1 MIYTVTFNPSL
12 DYIMRLHT
20 FQPNGVNRTYD
31 DFIVAGGKGINVSIV
46 LRHLGHD
53 NTALGFIAGFTG
65 DEIIRQV
72 KQEGCKEAFVRLK
85 TGTSRINVKLKSQG
99 ETEINAQGP
108 TITEEDVATLYQQ
121 LDSLVDGDI
130 LILSGSIPKGL
141 PNTMYRQ
148 IMERL
153 QTRNIQIIVDAT
165 QDLLMNVLAYKPFL
179 IKPNHHEL
187 ESVFNTTFETEED
200 IIKAARQL
208 QAKGARNVLV
218 SRAGDGAILLDEHG
232 QVRTKKVPQG
242 TLVNSVGSGDSM
254 VAGFLAGYLESK
266 GDYDKALAMGV
277 AAGSASAFQE
287 WLANRADIEALL

>member
-12 DYIMRLHT
+12 DYVMRLHT
-20 FQPNGVNRTYD
+20 FQPNGVNRTYE

-53 NTALGFIAGFTG
+53 NTALGFVAGFTG
-65 DEIIRQV
+65 DEIIRQLN
-72 KQEGCKEAFVRLK
+72 QEGCNEAFIRLPQ
-85 TGTSRINVKLKSQG
+85 GNSRINVKLKSQG

-108 TITEEDVATLYQQ
+108 TITEQDIEKLYTQ
-121 LDSLVDGDI
+121 LDSLVAGDI
-130 LILSGSIPKGL
+130 LVLSGSIPKGL
-141 PNTMYRQ
+141 PTTMYRQ

-153 QTRNIQIIVDAT
+153 QGRNIQIIVDAA
-165 QDLLMNVLAYKPFL
+165 QDLLMNVLAYNPFL

-187 ESVFNTTFETEED
+187 ESVFQTTFETEEH
-200 IIKAARQL
+200 IIEAARQL

-218 SRAGDGAILLDEHG
+218 SRAGEGAILLDEQG
-232 QVRTKKVPQG
+232 QVRTKKVPTG

-254 VAGFLAGYLESK
+254 VAGFLAGYLESQ

-287 WLANRADIEALL
+287 WLASRADIEALL

>member
-12 DYIMRLHT
+12 DYVMRLHT
-20 FQPNGVNRTYD
+20 FQPQGVNRTYD
-31 DFIVAGGKGINVSIV
+31 DFIVAGGKGINVSIM

-65 DEIIRQV
+65 DEIIRQLSN
-72 KQEGCKEAFVRLK
+72 EGCNEAFVRLAE
-85 TGTSRINVKLKSQG
+85 GNSRINVKLKSEG

-108 TITEEDVATLYQQ
+108 AITEADVAKLYRQ
-121 LDSLVDGDI
+121 LDTLVDGDI

-148 IMERL
+148 IMEHL
-153 QTRNIQIIVDAT
+153 QDRQIQIIVDAT
-165 QDLLMNVLAYKPFL
+165 QDLLMNVLSYRPFL

-187 ESVFNTTFETEED
+187 ESVFHRTFETED
-200 IIKAARQL
+200 HIIDAARQL

-232 QVRTKKVPQG
+232 QVRTKKVPKG

-254 VAGFLAGYLESK
+254 VAGFLAGYLESQ

-287 WLANRADIEALL
+287 WLASRADVEALL

>member
-153 QTRNIQIIVDAT
+153 QTRKIQIIVDAT

>member
-12 DYIMRLHT
+12 DYVMRLHS
-20 FQPNGVNRTYD
+20 FQPQGVNRTYE
-31 DFIVAGGKGINVSIV
+31 DFIVAGGKGINVSIM
-46 LRHLGHD
+46 LRHLGHE

-65 DEIIRQV
+65 DEIIRQLSE
-72 KQEGCKEAFVRLK
+72 EGCKEAFVRLAE
-85 TGTSRINVKLKSQG
+85 GNSRINVKLKSEG

-108 TITEEDVATLYQQ
+108 TITEADVTKLYRQ

-141 PNTMYRQ
+141 PNTIYRQ
-148 IMERL
+148 IMEYL
-153 QTRNIQIIVDAT
+153 QDRQIQIIVDAT
-165 QDLLMNVLAYKPFL
+165 QDLLMNVLSYRPFL

-187 ESVFNTTFETEED
+187 ESVFHTTFKTED
-200 IIKAARQL
+200 HIIDAARQL

-218 SRAGDGAILLDEHG
+218 SRAGDGAILLDEQG
-232 QVRTKKVPQG
+232 QVRTKKVPKG

-254 VAGFLAGYLESK
+254 VAGFLAGYLESQ
-266 GDYDKALAMGV
+266 GDYDTALAMGV

-287 WLANRADIEALL
+287 WLASRSDVEALL

>member
-12 DYIMRLHT
+12 DYVMRLHT
-20 FQPNGVNRTYD
+20 FQPQGVNRTYE
-31 DFIVAGGKGINVSIV
+31 DFIVAGGKGINVSIM

-65 DEIIRQV
+65 DEIIRQLSN
-72 KQEGCKEAFVRLK
+72 EGCNEAFVRLAE
-85 TGTSRINVKLKSQG
+85 GNSRINVKLKSEG

-108 TITEEDVATLYQQ
+108 AITETDVAKLYRQ

-148 IMERL
+148 IMEYL
-153 QTRNIQIIVDAT
+153 QDRQIQIIVDAT
-165 QDLLMNVLAYKPFL
+165 QDLLMNVLSYRPFL

-187 ESVFNTTFETEED
+187 ESVFHTTFETED
-200 IIKAARQL
+200 HIIDAARQL

-232 QVRTKKVPQG
+232 QVRTKKVPKG

-254 VAGFLAGYLESK
+254 VAGFLAGYLESQ

-287 WLANRADIEALL
+287 WLASRADVEALL